1 MIKTF
6 KHKNTTVITM
16 IILVSIIIVAA
27 TYNALS
33 QDKALNIAYDESLST
48 KDKLSE
54 MVALA
59 YADEDSPKAFYI
71 LYYMFYHGEGTPASP
86 KTALLMLK
94 KSAKAG
100 YGPAQEEL
108 GFIYLDGNEY
118 YNKDVNLAYYWLH
131 KAADSG
137 MPMSQDYLYISS

>member
-6 KHKNTTVITM
+6 KHKKTAIIIVM
-16 IILVSIIIVAA
+16 FFSIILV
-27 TYNALS
+27 TTGYKWLS
-33 QDKALNIAYDESLST
+33 QDKALKIAYDESLSA
-48 KDKLSE
+48 KNKYSE
-54 MVALA
+54 MVAHA
-59 YADEDSPKAFYI
+59 YAAEESPKAFYI
-71 LYYMFYHGEGTPASP
+71 LYYMLYHGEGTPVSP

-108 GFIYLDGNEY
+108 GFIYLEGNEY
-118 YNKDVNLAYYWLH
+118 YNKDVNLANYWLH

-137 MPMSQDYLYISS
+137 MPMSQDYLYLSS